1 MDFFEHQDQARKHTA
16 LMVGL
21 FLASVGCILLAIN
34 LVGASIFISFSDVP
48 IFPFGAALAAVPTK
62 AYWITSAVVLA
73 IIGVGTAK
81 RTFEL
86 SGGGAAVAELVGARR
101 VKRDSQDPAERR
113 LLNVVEEMAI
123 ASGINVPLVFVM
135 DEQNYINAFAAGYSP
150 NEAAITVTRGT
161 LDTLNRDEL
170 QGVVAHEFSH
180 ILNGDM
186 RLNVRLMGVISG
198 IVMIAALG
206 RFAMEVG
213 GGGRGRSNSIS
224 SDRNRGDMRIFIL
237 GLVIW
242 IIGSI
247 GEFFGSIIKAA
258 ISRQREFLADA
269 SAVQFTRNPE
279 GIGGAL
285 YKISQRGSH
294 VHEVHAEEL
303 SHMFF
308 GAPLANLLF
317 ETHPPLEKRI
327 ERVMGPGA
335 HHILKDRE
343 KRAGAA
349 AQAAAPSPVVEE
361 FQSPLLVAASGL
373 ASTAGGPVAASSAP
387 APGNQ
392 AQLTPAQVVASI
404 GTLSEAHVEHARRLI
419 DGLPPTLHQA
429 LGTEAGARAAV
440 FALLLGEGEVRK
452 RQLEAISTA
461 CGASLAEQAAQLAEQ
476 MKPLG
481 VRARLPVFEL
491 AAPSLSSLEQSLRE
505 ATLAVIT
512 TLIQADGK
520 VTLGEFVL
528 LTLCRRHLEK
538 PAKGA
543 PPVKHSTLQ
552 SAAKETEIVLAL
564 LARASPEGE
573 AAFSRVIE
581 SLGLNAAASRRLPSF
596 SLAMVEAALYELK
609 LLAPLKKPA
618 LIKACLE
625 IVMADGRITL
635 TEGELMRAICAA
647 LDSPLPPLL
656 ENTAGWKDEPAAR

>member
-1 MDFFEHQDQARKHTA
+1 MDFFAHQDQARKHTA

-21 FLASVGCILLAIN
+21 FLASVGCIVLAIN
-34 LVGASIFISFSDVP
+34 LVGASIYIYAFDIP
-48 IFPFGAALAAVPTK
+48 PLPFGAALAAVPAK

-73 IIGVGTAK
+73 IIGAGTAK
-81 RTFEL
+81 RMFEL
-86 SGGGAAVAELVGARR
+86 SGGGAALAELVGARR
-101 VKRDSQDPAERR
+101 VKRNSQDPGERR

-135 DEQNYINAFAAGYSP
+135 DDQNYINAFAAGYSP

-161 LDTLNRDEL
+161 LQALNRDEL

-186 RLNVRLMGVISG
+186 RLNVRLMGIIAG

-206 RFAMEVG
+206 RFAMDVG
-213 GGGRGRSNSIS
+213 GGGRGGSGS
-224 SDRNRGDMRIFIL
+224 SGRNRGDIRIFML
-237 GLVIW
+237 GLMIW
-242 IIGSI
+242 MIGSI
-247 GEFFGSIIKAA
+247 GEFFGGIIKAA

-269 SAVQFTRNPE
+269 SAVQFTRNPD

-294 VHEVHAEEL
+294 VREVHAEEL

-308 GAPLANLLF
+308 GAPLAHLLF

-335 HHILKDRE
+335 IHILKDRA
-343 KRAGAA
+343 RR
-349 AQAAAPSPVVEE
+349 AQAAAPTAASSPVVEE
-361 FQSPLLVAASGL
+361 FSSPLLAAASGL
-373 ASTAGGPVAASSAP
+373 ASGTTAAPTALPAAQSLAF
-387 APGNQ
+387 
-392 AQLTPAQVVASI
+392 TPAQVVASI
-404 GTLSEAHVEHARRLI
+404 GTLSGQHVEHARRLI
-419 DGLPPTLHQA
+419 AGLPATLHHA
-429 LGTEAGARAAV
+429 LGTESGARAAV

-452 RQLEAISTA
+452 QQLEAIGTSA
-461 CGASLAEQAAQLAEQ
+461 GAPLAEQAAQMAEQ

-481 VRARLPVFEL
+481 VRVRLPVFEL
-491 AAPSLSSLEQSLRE
+491 AAPSLSSLEQSLRD
-505 ATLAVIT
+505 ATLAVVT

-543 PPVKHSTLQ
+543 PPVKHATLQ
-552 SAAKETEIVLAL
+552 GVAREAEIVLAL

-573 AAFSRVIE
+573 AAFGRVME
-581 SLGLNAAASRRLPSF
+581 SLGLDAAATRRLPAF
-596 SLAMVEAALYELK
+596 SLAMVESALYELK
-609 LLAPLKKPA
+609 LLAPLRKPA
-618 LIKACLE
+618 FIKACLE
-625 IVMADGRITL
+625 IVMADGRIAL
-635 TEGELMRAICAA
+635 AEGELMRAICAA

-656 ENTAGWKDEPAAR
+656 EDTAAWKDEPAAR